1 MARAIFRSGRV
12 AHVWHRHQP
21 ERSGFYA
28 RMRGGRE
35 LGPYRER
42 DAAVGMLTSVNTSP
56 RLGESPGI
64 NETWGKVT
72 WALRAIKL
80 HLQRESA

>member
-1 MARAIFRSGRV
+1 MARAIYRSGRV

-35 LGPYRER
+35 LGPYREH
-42 DAAVGMLTSVNTSP
+42 AAAIGILTSVNTSP
-56 RLGESPGI
+56 RLGEAPAI
-64 NETWGKVT
+64 NEPWGKVT

-80 HLQRESA
+80 RLQGERA

>member
-1 MARAIFRSGRV
+1 MARAIYRSGRV

-35 LGPYRER
+35 LGPYREH
-42 DAAVGMLTSVNTSP
+42 DAAVGMLTSVNTSA
-56 RLGESPGI
+56 RRGEAPAI

-72 WALRAIKL
+72 GALRAIKR
-80 HLQRESA
+80 QAQGESA